1 MSWAGVNSRVADAL
15 FTFLFKYRPAAF
27 ARGDVTFEP
36 PGPWWI
42 VVLVALIGAGFATW
56 LYLRN
61 SRLPM
66 RDRIVLAALRAVA
79 FGVLVTCLAGPILL
93 VATAVPRRNIVAVLV
108 DDSRSM
114 GIADAGA
121 GTRHAAALDAFA
133 PEAGRITRALA
144 GRFQVRVFRFSETL
158 SPLGAGDS
166 GRTSGRRRMK
176 SVH

>member
-1 MSWAGVNSRVADAL
+1 MADAL

-27 ARGDVTFEP
+27 ARGDVAFEP

-42 VVLVALIGAGFATW
+42 VALVALVGAAFATW

-61 SRLPM
+61 SRLPI
-66 RDRIVLAALRAVA
+66 RDRIVLAALRAA
-79 FGVLVTCLAGPILL
+79 ALGVLVTCLAGPILL
-93 VATAVPRRNIVAVLV
+93 VATAVTRRNIVAVLV

-121 GTRHAAALDAFA
+121 ATRYAEALRAFA
-133 PEAGRITRALA
+133 PAAGRVTAALA

-158 SPLGAGDS
+158 APLEI
-166 GRTSGRRRMK
+166 GRASCRER
-176 SVH
+176 V